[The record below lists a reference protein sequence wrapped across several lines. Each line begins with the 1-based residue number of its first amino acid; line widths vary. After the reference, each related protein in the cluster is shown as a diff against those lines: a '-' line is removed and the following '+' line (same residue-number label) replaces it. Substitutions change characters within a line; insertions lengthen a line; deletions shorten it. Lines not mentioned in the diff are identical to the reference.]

1 MKPMTIKYYING
13 EARVAYPTTNDD
25 MLLLMGI
32 IERAEGYVIEAYVTP
47 DTNPGELPEYSE
59 ITPYR

>member
-1 MKPMTIKYYING
+1 MKPMTIEYYYHG
-13 EARVAYPTTNDD
+13 EKRVAHPTTTEDFT
-25 MLLLMGI
+25 LLMGI

-59 ITPYR
+59 LTPYR